1 MKSIAK
7 KFTSVLVAAALVP
20 AVALSPSLASADPA
34 EDPRYEAALDEALN
48 LVQISEDSQDE
59 RWFVNEEGYVQLI
72 NRGIASGVQTLSDLP
87 ESYTAPYTEV
97 KFQGSTQ
104 SCWTFAAIGSLES
117 AALKQQQVSDPVSS
131 EPNYAEAQVV
141 YGTFNGRTGDGTL
154 DGEEIIASDN
164 DSYMTFD
171 NAHVR

>member
-34 EDPRYEAALDEALN
+34 EDPEALN

-131 EPNYAEAQVV
+131 EPNYA
-141 YGTFNGRTGDGTL
+141 
-154 DGEEIIASDN
+154 
-164 DSYMTFD
+164 
-171 NAHVR
+171 